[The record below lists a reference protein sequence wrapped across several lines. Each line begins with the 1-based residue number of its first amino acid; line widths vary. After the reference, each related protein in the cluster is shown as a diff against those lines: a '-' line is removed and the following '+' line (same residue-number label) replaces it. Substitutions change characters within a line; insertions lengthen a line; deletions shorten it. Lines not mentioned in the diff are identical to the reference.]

1 MSRVLLSIGCDAYSH
16 LDGLD
21 GAERDSERIFQ
32 ALVEDAGDY
41 DRDLSVSLRS
51 PTMEEIDRAIE
62 GLFDLRDLDILTFFF
77 AGHGGVKYGTSYLC
91 PSNTRPDKL
100 SATALSLPDLL
111 TKLAELRPRQVNVVM
126 DSCQSGGAMLDMNSL
141 LKPEVLTG
149 LNSPSISF
157 LAAAAPDQ
165 YAGEE
170 DEGGFAT
177 LALLRYLSGEEMLQD
192 NRPYLDLVEIGRAV
206 SESVGSTVPEQTP
219 VTWGLNLYG
228 QGEFASNPF
237 FPDGPTRRRPPVEIA
252 PGTDAGSKVQEY
264 SEALWHHYQSL
275 AAEPSYGDLAD
286 LLRIVCEDIEEGG
299 TSALPFVRGMAT
311 SFRARS
317 SSSPDLLA
325 ESDVLACCAI
335 ALLPFQEDGASRVLA
350 RELMAERR
358 SVDDTIRAAL
368 TESISSDWYALLS
381 PSAPLGDFYYLPLR
395 VSRILGWL
403 ASTILVDDLL
413 GAEDRAEEDVRRTIA
428 LVVDAYEGS
437 LVALSDE
444 QAPHVFLLA
453 KACQLRGWED
463 LGRRILRPYFDSL
476 ESVGGSVSRAG
487 LESAEAF
494 RYVMQRAAGQLGQ
507 ELKILAGPSQFIPSL
522 MVAGAAFGLDGEWN
536 RRLLAF
542 DGRYL
547 DLYLPHDYR
556 EFGAKNIKTALISTR
571 VWAMISGLCR
581 TYSSN
586 SRRRTVRPWRAT
598 RRYARPSLGG
608 CAS

>member
-1 MSRVLLSIGCDAYSH
+1 MSIGCDAYSH

-21 GAERDSERIFQ
+21 GAERDAERIFQ
-32 ALVEDAGDY
+32 ALVEDADDY

-91 PSNTRPDKL
+91 PSNTKPDRL
-100 SATALSLPDLL
+100 STTALSLPDLL

-228 QGEFASNPF
+228 QGEFARNPF
-237 FPDGPTRRRPPVEIA
+237 FPDDPTRRRPPVEIA

-299 TSALPFVRGMAT
+299 TSALPFVRGVAT

-335 ALLPFQEDGASRVLA
+335 ALLPFQEDGAGRVLA

-368 TESISSDWYALLS
+368 TESISSDRYTLLS

-444 QAPHVFLLA
+444 QAPHVYLLA

-507 ELKILAGPSQFIPSL
+507 ELKILTGPSQFIPSL
-522 MVAGAAFGLDGEWN
+522 TVAGAAFELDGEWN

-547 DLYLPHDYR
+547 DLYLPTTTASSER
-556 EFGAKNIKTALISTR
+556 RTSKTALISTR
-571 VWAMISGLCR
+571 VWAMISGLCQ
-581 TYSSN
+581 T
-586 SRRRTVRPWRAT
+586 
-598 RRYARPSLGG
+598 
-608 CAS
+608 